1 MPIGGVWIHR
11 VFPVRVNERRQLP
24 RDQINTGR
32 KMFPCTQAAFLPTV
46 PSLNGIDLPCPH
58 PVRVAVAGRL
68 AATYDSHMKAIG
80 RFMQLIGLIVLP
92 LSMFLEI
99 TGGLDRS
106 IGLSEMVIMLVFG
119 IAIFG
124 AGRMVEGYS
133 R

>member
-1 MPIGGVWIHR
+1 
-11 VFPVRVNERRQLP
+11 
-24 RDQINTGR
+24 
-32 KMFPCTQAAFLPTV
+32 
-46 PSLNGIDLPCPH
+46 
-58 PVRVAVAGRL
+58 
-68 AATYDSHMKAIG
+68 
-80 RFMQLIGLIVLP
+80 MQLIGLIVLP

>member
-1 MPIGGVWIHR
+1 
-11 VFPVRVNERRQLP
+11 
-24 RDQINTGR
+24 
-32 KMFPCTQAAFLPTV
+32 
-46 PSLNGIDLPCPH
+46 
-58 PVRVAVAGRL
+58 
-68 AATYDSHMKAIG
+68 MKAIG